1 MDDTDEKSLESKED
15 ETTYLLKS
23 PKNAE
28 RWLNAIAQLEMGYSE
43 SHELI
48 E

>member
-15 ETTYLLKS
+15 ETMYLLKS

-28 RWLNAIAQLEMGYSE
+28 RLLKAIAELEMGNGKP
-43 SHELI
+43 HELI